1 MRWGWFEELE
11 GCWMKVVELGGLARR
26 QDLMLDCSIQ

>member
-11 GCWMKVVELGGLARR
+11 GCWMKVVELRGLAR
-26 QDLMLDCSIQ
+26 QDLMLDYSIL